1 MKGGE
6 VRVCIRRYVSS
17 LPAFY
22 EQPGKAPVRPKKP
35 PPKMHP
41 AYFKE
46 IKWKL
51 EVSERDM
58 RHPVLSAVILV
69 CISLAFV
76 GTAYPDSSALLLIS
90 YYSPTVPCAVCL

>member
-1 MKGGE
+1 M
-6 VRVCIRRYVSS
+6 CIRRYVSS

-35 PPKMHP
+35 PPKTHL

-46 IKWKL
+46 TKWKL
-51 EVSERDM
+51 EVSEGDM
-58 RHPVLSAVILV
+58 RHPALSAVILV

-76 GTAYPDSSALLLIS
+76 GAAYPVSSALLLIS
-90 YYSPTVPCAVCL
+90 HYSHTIPCAVCL